1 MLACVCLWQ
10 SLHVLNEYV
19 VHECLMNEM
28 DNNFLSIMTI
38 AYRVFT
44 FRDSLYISNAYAVA
58 AFIQM
63 LTKYVGL
70 G

>member
-1 MLACVCLWQ
+1 
-10 SLHVLNEYV
+10 
-19 VHECLMNEM
+19 MNEM